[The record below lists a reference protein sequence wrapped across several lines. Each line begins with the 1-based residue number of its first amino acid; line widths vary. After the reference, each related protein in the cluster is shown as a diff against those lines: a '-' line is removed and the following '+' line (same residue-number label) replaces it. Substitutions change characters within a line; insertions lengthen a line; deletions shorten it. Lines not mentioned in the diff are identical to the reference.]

1 MKDIGYNIKYVAP
14 HMRAFPKDPFSI
26 RETGVYHS
34 FDADTRQSSWVFM
47 QASGTLRERLTE
59 CFAHSNE
66 TEPMVQFKIH
76 GVILQTASDGW
87 RDYLVYLE
95 ETFSKLVSF
104 RLLFNPKCFD
114 NNEIRWIEDSSQ
126 ISTLNWRATSRLTSW
141 TYEKFNSSPIKSGGY
156 FKSSI

>member
-1 MKDIGYNIKYVAP
+1 
-14 HMRAFPKDPFSI
+14 MRAFPKDPFSI

-59 CFAHSNE
+59 CFARSNE

-95 ETFSKLVSF
+95 ETFSKLVSV
-104 RLLFNPKCFD
+104 RLLFNRC
-114 NNEIRWIEDSSQ
+114 
-126 ISTLNWRATSRLTSW
+126 STQSA
-141 TYEKFNSSPIKSGGY
+141 I
-156 FKSSI
+156 I